1 MNEFVAATS
10 ANAAKIFNI
19 YPRKGSISVGADADM
34 IVWDPKASRTI
45 SAKTHHQNIDFNI
58 FEGMTITGANTMT
71 MSQGKIVYQNGE
83 VRTERGAGRYIDRPA
98 FASYYDAL
106 KIKHEREQ
114 PVPVE
119 RPQAAE

>member
-1 MNEFVAATS
+1 
-10 ANAAKIFNI
+10 
-19 YPRKGSISVGADADM
+19 
-34 IVWDPKASRTI
+34 VWDPKKSRTI

-58 FEGMTITGANTMT
+58 FEGMTVTGANTAT
-71 MSQGKIVYQNGE
+71 LSQGRIVYQDGE
-83 VRTERGAGRYIDRPA
+83 VRTERGVGRYIDRPP

-114 PVPVE
+114 PVPVQ